1 MEFIMKKPLLLLLAI
16 AVIGISWSYLGR
28 DSGRKILVIGVDG
41 LDWRIA
47 NPLMEAGKLPWL
59 KKLQEEGAWGDLLTL
74 NDLPLSPVIW
84 TSIATGKVPSKHKI
98 TWFLVD
104 GPNGQKVP
112 VGSNDRAVE
121 AIWNIAAENEK
132 KVGVVGWWATT
143 PAEDVGKGL
152 IVSDALGYHGFG
164 SSGQGLPDDVKTY
177 PQDLFT
183 ECKPLMPPVHQIGYE
198 EAQRFF
204 NMSEDDYAEES
215 FSPSRSP
222 RPNPRNP
229 IHLFQEYL
237 STTLGYTNI
246 SEKLLTEETF
256 DMFMVYYEATDSMC
270 HLFMKY
276 APPKLPWIK
285 EEDYQKYHKA
295 VDEYYLLVDEE
306 MGKLLEKIDDSWTV
320 VVISDHG
327 FRSGDRRP
335 KSTDTID
342 VHGAHLDHEPEGVI
356 VVKGPGIKKGYE
368 IKGANVLD
376 VCPTLLHLLDLPAAT
391 DMDGKVLTQIY
402 EIPVPAQSVP
412 YVATHEPPDG
422 RIRRTASPSR
432 DSGKD
437 YLSNEAVER
446 LKTLGY
452 ISSSGEPIK
461 QHSHS
466 PPTTPP
472 ANPEEKPQEVSE
484 GTGADST
491 PEQIGNLGRIHLR
504 NGEID
509 KALEAFQ
516 KIVEIQPDD
525 AGAWV
530 QIGQIR
536 MYQGL
541 GGEALRC
548 FVKALSLDPNNI
560 AVLMQL
566 AELKSR
572 QGRLGEAVQHYKQV
586 IAIQDRLAA
595 PYIGLGDALQRLGR
609 LPQAESVLIHASEL
623 DPSSFQARYNLGV
636 VFLRQEKLEDA
647 KKAFEEAL
655 ELIPESSIA
664 LNNLAQVL
672 IRQED
677 EDGGLEM
684 LRKAAEVDP
693 THLESRF
700 NLGVILL
707 KRSECEEALS
717 WFEKALEVDPQMT
730 SALYQAAVAELCLE
744 KVPKALNRLAV
755 LVRLDQRH
763 VNGWILLGR
772 IAARGGQPNEALGYL
787 RQAIMIQGRDLAVS
801 LRQQPDFKDLPWPD
815 LPPAPGEQGGEPT
828 APTTAPQEPEQATE
842 SEN

>member
-1 MEFIMKKPLLLLLAI
+1 MKKFIVSAFCLILLLLL
-16 AVIGISWSYLGR
+16 ISDVLKSEK
-28 DSGRKILVIGVDG
+28 DKILVIGIDG

-47 NPLMEAGKLPWL
+47 DPLMEAGKLPWL
-59 KKLQEEGAWGDLLTL
+59 KKLKDEGAWGDLMTL

-104 GPNGQKVP
+104 GPNGTKVP

-143 PAEDVGKGL
+143 PAEDVGDG
-152 IVSDALGYHGFG
+152 IIISDALGYHGFG
-164 SSGQGLPDDVKTY
+164 SSGQGLPDHLKTY
-177 PQDLFT
+177 PEELFS
-183 ECKPLMPPVHQIGYE
+183 EYQPLMPPVHQIGYQ
-198 EAQRFF
+198 EARRFF
-204 NMSEDDYAEES
+204 NMTEDAYSEES

-229 IHLFQEYL
+229 IHLFQEYI

-246 SEKLLTEETF
+246 SEKLLAKEVF

-276 APPKLPWIK
+276 APPKLPWIN
-285 EEDYQKYHKA
+285 EEDFKKYSNA
-295 VDEYYLLVDEE
+295 VDEYYLLVDDE

-320 VVISDHG
+320 VLLSDHG
-327 FRSGDRRP
+327 FRSGNRRP

-342 VHGAHLDHEPEGVI
+342 VHGAHLDHEPEGVL

-376 VCPTLLHLLDLPAAT
+376 VCPTLLHLMNIPAAT

-402 EIPVPAQSVP
+402 EVPVPAQSVE

-422 RIRRTASPSR
+422 RTKRSANPTDDANQNF
-432 DSGKD
+432 
-437 YLSNEAVER
+437 LSNEAMER

-452 ISSSGEPIK
+452 ISSTGEPVK

-466 PPTTPP
+466 HTDSSV
-472 ANPEEKPQEVSE
+472 PEKDTLEVSD
-484 GTGADST
+484 GSGASNT

-509 KALEAFQ
+509 KALAAFL
-516 KIVEIQPDD
+516 KIVELKPDD

-548 FVKALSLDPNNI
+548 FIKALSLDPNNI

-586 IAIQDRLAA
+586 ISIQDRLAA

-609 LPQAESVLIHASEL
+609 LPQAESVLVHASEL

-636 VFLRQEKLEDA
+636 VYLRQEKLDDA
-647 KKAFEEAL
+647 KSAFEESL
-655 ELIPESSIA
+655 ELIPDSSIS

-677 EDGGLEM
+677 EKGGIEL
-684 LRKAAEVDP
+684 LRKAADVDP

-707 KRSECEEALS
+707 KRGDCEEALS
-717 WFEKALEVDPQMT
+717 WLEKALEVDPQMT
-730 SALYQAAVAELCLE
+730 SAIYQAAVAELCLE
-744 KVPKALNRLAV
+744 KISEALNRLAV

-772 IAARGGQPNEALGYL
+772 ITARAGQSNESLGYL
-787 RQAIMIQGRDLAVS
+787 RQAIMIQGKDLAIS
-801 LRQQPDFKDLPWPD
+801 LRQQPDFKDLDWPE
-815 LPPAPGEQGGEPT
+815 LPSSD
-828 APTTAPQEPEQATE
+828 
-842 SEN
+842 SENLAPSVPEKKTGETATPDNSGG